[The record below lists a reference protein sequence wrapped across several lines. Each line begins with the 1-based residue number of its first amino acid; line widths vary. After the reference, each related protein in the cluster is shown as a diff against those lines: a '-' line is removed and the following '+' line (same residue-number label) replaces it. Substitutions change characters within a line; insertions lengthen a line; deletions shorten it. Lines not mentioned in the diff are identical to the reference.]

1 MRSANDFSVF
11 LKYQIPNHK
20 KMSVTPID
28 KKKPGQYMGSP
39 IIQQRNPSITPT
51 MGLSENQKRVL
62 SPYF

>member
-20 KMSVTPID
+20 KKSMTPSD

-39 IIQQRNPSITPT
+39 IIHQRNPSITPT
-51 MGLSENQKRVL
+51 MGLSENQNLVL
-62 SPYF
+62 SEYF